1 MTTKLQGNL
10 PLSGFKSSD
19 EPVRDFFDTYY
30 KAKLEFPANQV
41 DAVVNFFEKR
51 GFDQAAS
58 SSVAAIIMQQAKI
71 DGVPVFKLLDTLK
84 GLNEV
89 QLSSLITEILNYH
102 RSKTSTVGF
111 RLQQEQA
118 NLFEARNIETFEGS
132 IFTEEQIQAAYVQP
146 GYVEIGYIEEF

>member
-1 MTTKLQGNL
+1 MTTTLQGNL
-10 PLSGFKSSD
+10 PAQGFRSSD
-19 EPVRDFFDTYY
+19 EPVRNFFDNYY

-41 DAVVNFFEKR
+41 DAVIAFFDKR
-51 GFDQAAS
+51 GFEPASS
-58 SSVAAIIMQQAKI
+58 SSVASIIMQQAKI

-89 QLSSLITEILNYH
+89 QLSTLITEILNYH

-111 RLQQEQA
+111 RLDQET
-118 NLFEARNIETFEGS
+118 NLIESRNIETFEGS

-146 GYVEIGYIEEF
+146 GYVEIGYIEEL